1 MDSLSFIEAACQIL
15 KRGFMVGETYSNR
28 QRQYTVTEIR
38 GPKLLVRFND
48 GSIGTL
54 DAEIQRSI
62 ITNMTREL
70 DWLTQDL
77 DAGSLDLRRKSMF
90 SAGFLAAVA
99 DLQAE
104 VLPQSNATGGEP
116 IARKPKK
123 TPPNEQKGKAIELK
137 RQGDKMRVYVGNL
150 SYGVTKEDLR
160 TEFAAF
166 GKVTSVSIIT
176 DKYSGRSKGFAFVDM
191 PTISEGQQAIITLNG
206 KILRDSTLSVRAA
219 RERTEER
226 GSS

>member
-1 MDSLSFIEAACQIL
+1 MDRLSFTEAAYQIL
-15 KRGFMVGETYSNR
+15 KREFVVGETYSNR

-70 DWLTQDL
+70 DWLTQDV

-90 SAGFLAAVA
+90 SVGFLAAVA

-104 VLPQSNATGGEP
+104 VLPQLSATGGEP
-116 IARKPKK
+116 KI
-123 TPPNEQKGKAIELK
+123 TPLNDEQKGKVIELK
-137 RQGDKMRVYVGNL
+137 RQGL
-150 SYGVTKEDLR
+150 SNGQISKIMGV
-160 TEFAAF
+160 
-166 GKVTSVSIIT
+166 
-176 DKYSGRSKGFAFVDM
+176 SKA
-191 PTISEGQQAIITLNG
+191 TIKNYLEGYPYKA
-206 KILRDSTLSVRAA
+206 
-219 RERTEER
+219 
-226 GSS
+226 